1 MEPHASQIFLNY
13 TTAIGLI
20 LGGLFAAWKWG
31 VAEILR
37 QRTEHQREIDENPD
51 LEGSID
57 ASVAQTATGGYVLTI
72 DSKWQ
77 NQGDRNIFLNTK
89 ETTLTLHPVDLE
101 NTELS
106 YVIDADSEPIVTDM
120 LLQHLRGLRIGAR
133 TSYLIRRYF
142 YVVGSGDYLIRIRLV
157 RHEKTPD
164 GRPFVWTKQT
174 FVSCNHFGSPST
186 ADLPEQAATQTRSLT

>member
-13 TTAIGLI
+13 TTGIGLI

-31 VAEILR
+31 VADILR
-37 QRTEHQREIDENPD
+37 RRAEHQREIDENPD

-72 DSKWQ
+72 DSRWK
-77 NQGDRNIFLNTK
+77 NQGGRNILLNTK
-89 ETTLTLHPVDLE
+89 ETSLTLHHVDLE
-101 NTELS
+101 NS
-106 YVIDADSEPIVTDM
+106 KIAHVIDADSKAIVTDM

-133 TSYLIRRYF
+133 TNYLIRRHF
-142 YVVGSGDYLIRIRLV
+142 YVAESGDYLVRIRLV

-186 ADLPEQAATQTRSLT
+186 ADLPEQTATQTRSST